1 MREAIYLFGNLISK
15 GTATELMKSCIDL
28 YWGVL
33 RLDCLRPCGIACF
46 GASVQSS
53 SRTEMI
59 STLHNS
65 NEGCF
70 SRFQSFSRAVVPQIS
85 PDGECLSLPQKNR
98 SPLLLCEAIMN
109 LNKFY
114 GFMAEWLTNNENHEF
129 GGQVGPVSGDLDA
142 RGCDVGHQQKSCPP
156 SSRYPLVN

>member
-1 MREAIYLFGNLISK
+1 MNAAAGHRVAAIIFVNIAMREAIYLFGNLISK

-98 SPLLLCEAIMN
+98 SHYSCVRQSWTSTS
-109 LNKFY
+109 
-114 GFMAEWLTNNENHEF
+114 FMASWPSGSPTMRTTSS
-129 GGQVGPVSGDLDA
+129 GAKWGQ
-142 RGCDVGHQQKSCPP
+142 CQET
-156 SSRYPLVN
+156 